1 MKAVSGGGGVLAQ
14 VFSRELIAAA
24 GGQGCTAA
32 PSFFVL
38 RTTETG

>member
-1 MKAVSGGGGVLAQ
+1 MEVVSGGGGVLAQ
-14 VFSRELIAAA
+14 ISREVISAA
-24 GGQGCTAA
+24 GGQGCTVG